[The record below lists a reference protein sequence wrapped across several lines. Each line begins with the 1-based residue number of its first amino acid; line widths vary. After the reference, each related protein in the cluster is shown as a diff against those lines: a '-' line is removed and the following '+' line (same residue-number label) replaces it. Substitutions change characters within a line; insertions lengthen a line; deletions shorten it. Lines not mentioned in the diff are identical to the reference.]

1 MSAFDKIMETNRK
14 EQEEDPSEKKRE
26 RVSPH
31 KGAARPEL
39 KKGRTS
45 PQEEASTEEAHTD
58 PDNSEHMEPMEEE
71 EACFSDDPPEE
82 EADKDDPNITGI
94 LKATSHIDITKNKS
108 QAEASG
114 TNGKIPSRKLSF
126 AQTVE
131 QDQDEEVI
139 EGKQIFEIWLSPIDE
154 NAPGIVDKAAIN
166 KALLTDLALIFN
178 TADRQSAAEKIM
190 NMSVEPVPKTKRMYS
205 VICATQEV
213 AIDLKLALDEE
224 GLKVPTVEGG
234 SVMYR
239 AVHSPRST
247 GTRRGYIRDK
257 VVGAEVV
264 VFLGEPEERIYISD
278 KHIKNAL
285 KEAGLEVKKGP
296 RRLPERNCDGIM
308 MKSNRIQTRCVPI
321 GYKDGTP
328 LEEAMAAFSW
338 PYKLRTKLTIKYRDE
353 SGKQSI
359 KETNVW
365 LRYAAKGE
373 HANPPVEYPDM
384 WECCHQPR
392 GQPHHLYCPSNSL
405 TRDERRAVKRTSRE
419 INVGQQSTSRDPPNT
434 RTCHKYERGR
444 CEEQDRCQMKHS
456 ETPIEK
462 IQCNLPVANALQ
474 RHQLGMSPADHS
486 VVCSRGG
493 PPRCKYAHDQWTP
506 DSHKKALEKEQKE
519 MKNKST
525 TETNTRQNK
534 TKKSNFKVEKKNRK
548 KTQKSF
554 DSTLGYPGEG
564 PAEKLRMCTY
574 NVNGL
579 NEKEGQKCK
588 AC

>member
-1 MSAFDKIMETNRK
+1 
-14 EQEEDPSEKKRE
+14 
-26 RVSPH
+26 
-31 KGAARPEL
+31 
-39 KKGRTS
+39 
-45 PQEEASTEEAHTD
+45 
-58 PDNSEHMEPMEEE
+58 
-71 EACFSDDPPEE
+71 
-82 EADKDDPNITGI
+82 
-94 LKATSHIDITKNKS
+94 
-108 QAEASG
+108 
-114 TNGKIPSRKLSF
+114 
-126 AQTVE
+126 
-131 QDQDEEVI
+131 
-139 EGKQIFEIWLSPIDE
+139 
-154 NAPGIVDKAAIN
+154 
-166 KALLTDLALIFN
+166 
-178 TADRQSAAEKIM
+178 
-190 NMSVEPVPKTKRMYS
+190 

-247 GTRRGYIRDK
+247 GTRRGYIRDE

-264 VFLGEPEERIYISD
+264 VFLGEPLERMYISD
-278 KHIKNAL
+278 KHVKNAL

-296 RRLPERNCDGIM
+296 RRLPERNSDGIRM
-308 MKSNRIQTRCVPI
+308 ISNRIQTRCVPI

-338 PYKLRTKLTIKYRDE
+338 PYKLRTKLTIKFRDE

-359 KETNVW
+359 RETNVW

-405 TRDERRAVKRTSRE
+405 TREERKAAKRTSRE
-419 INVGQQSTSRDPPNT
+419 INGGQQSTSREPPNT

-474 RHQLGMSPADHS
+474 RHQLGMSSGDHLI
-486 VVCSRGG
+486 VCSRGG

-506 DSHKKALEKEQKE
+506 DSHKKAPVKEQKE

-525 TETNTRQNK
+525 TETNTGQNK
-534 TKKSNFKVEKKNRK
+534 TKQKSNNKVEKKNRK
-548 KTQKSF
+548 KTK
-554 DSTLGYPGEG
+554 TLLTAPSNTQER
-564 PAEKLRMCTY
+564 AQRKNSECARTM
-574 NVNGL
+574 
-579 NEKEGQKCK
+579 
-588 AC
+588 